1 MEREAVSCHLDM
13 ETSSL
18 FVATAAAADC
28 ILPTMRLWPPF
39 FVVDLWLK
47 GTLQPDVRP
56 PYHHHHH
63 RGDFLWK
70 VSRLSLSSTDHTKI
84 MSFFVCPIMFSIPF
98 FWRLERI
105 FFSLLLADFSETKD
119 LFCAAAIFWKQLLGV
134 ASSGWCSAVLG
145 ILFFENA
152 VTILRKVYFY
162 HTSIF
167 LENSF
172 FHFHQRNHHLK
183 GNTKVWVVTYI
194 NIRNIYIWLESFS
207 FSIWEKVHTYFFF
220 LQRFMH
226 FI

>member
-18 FVATAAAADC
+18 FVATTAAAADC

-56 PYHHHHH
+56 PYHHHH

-105 FFSLLLADFSETKD
+105 FSPSCWQIFLKLRTSSLQLRDFEITRYT
-119 LFCAAAIFWKQLLGV
+119 
-134 ASSGWCSAVLG
+134 
-145 ILFFENA
+145 FFENA
-152 VTILRKVYFY
+152 VTKLRNVYFY

-183 GNTKVWVVTYI
+183 STKVWVVTYI
-194 NIRNIYIWLESFS
+194 NMRNIYIWLESFS
-207 FSIWEKVHTYFFF
+207 FSIWVKVFF